1 MVAAVTA
8 APVEV
13 AVVAEMVAVV
23 PAPVA
28 AGQEAL
34 VEAAAPVEVVVAEVV
49 VAGVVASGAA
59 GVVGAPEW

>member
-1 MVAAVTA
+1 MTA
-8 APVEV
+8 APV

-28 AGQEAL
+28 AGEEAL
-34 VEAAAPVEVVVAEVV
+34 VEAAAPVEVVVAEEV
-49 VAGVVASGAA
+49 VAGEGVVASGAA

>member
-1 MVAAVTA
+1 MTA

-13 AVVAEMVAVV
+13 AVVAEMVAAV

-28 AGQEAL
+28 AGEEAL
-34 VEAAAPVEVVVAEVV
+34 VEAAAPVEVVVAEEV
-49 VAGVVASGAA
+49 VAGEGVVASGAA

>member
-13 AVVAEMVAVV
+13 AVAVAEMVAAV

-28 AGQEAL
+28 AGEEAL
-34 VEAAAPVEVVVAEVV
+34 VEAAAPVE
-49 VAGVVASGAA
+49 VVASGAA